1 MDIELW
7 RQRFD
12 DWLGHRPISPHTR
25 QNHRQKIVHFL
36 RFIEAMSPASWTE
49 VHRDWIAEYRVQ
61 VLGARHERTDRPL
74 TVGTQVC
81 RLVAVKIFFR
91 FLVSEGYL
99 LANPATHLELPR
111 YHRKLPPVLTEV
123 EMLKLLAVPDTS
135 RKAGL
140 RDRAILELLYSTG
153 LRNGEL
159 VALRLQDLD
168 FAQQMVRVARGK
180 GGKPRMVPMG
190 EQAAQWLSAYLERV
204 RPHWLRNPDCPA
216 VFLDRWGQQAL
227 ASAGL
232 SVIVRQIGLRSQIG
246 KAITPHLLR
255 HSCATHM
262 LRRGAG
268 LRHIQELL
276 GHNSVASTEHYT
288 RVELS
293 DLRKVLARCHPREQA

>member
-1 MDIELW
+1 M
-7 RQRFD
+7 
-12 DWLGHRPISPHTR
+12 
-25 QNHRQKIVHFL
+25 
-36 RFIEAMSPASWTE
+36 
-49 VHRDWIAEYRVQ
+49 
-61 VLGARHERTDRPL
+61 
-74 TVGTQVC
+74 
-81 RLVAVKIFFR
+81 
-91 FLVSEGYL
+91 
-99 LANPATHLELPR
+99 
-111 YHRKLPPVLTEV
+111 
-123 EMLKLLAVPDTS
+123 
-135 RKAGL
+135 
-140 RDRAILELLYSTG
+140 
-153 LRNGEL
+153 
-159 VALRLQDLD
+159 
-168 FAQQMVRVARGK
+168 
-180 GGKPRMVPMG
+180 
-190 EQAAQWLSAYLERV
+190 
-204 RPHWLRNPDCPA
+204 RPHWLRNLDCPA